1 MKLGIRNLKYALTS
15 QVSDFSMMPPGSSIN
30 LAAFMT
36 GNLADLPFTPESADF
51 TEKWSYDEN
60 GKYSDVSITIPI
72 RADKDA
78 YRNILQGLTGKKAIF
93 QLELISG
100 VKYVIGSKEFVPTFT
115 FTDGISGISSS
126 GFTIKIDCKSLHGVF
141 LAL

>member
-36 GNLADLPFTPESADF
+36 SNLSDLPFTPESADF

-100 VKYVIGSKEFVPTFT
+100 VKYVIGSREFVPTFT

>member
-1 MKLGIRNLKYALTS
+1 MKLGIRNLKYVLTS

-36 GNLADLPFTPESADF
+36 GNLSALPFTPESADF

>member
-36 GNLADLPFTPESADF
+36 GNLSDLPFTPESADF

-100 VKYVIGSKEFVPTFT
+100 VKYVIGSREFVPTFT

>member
-36 GNLADLPFTPESADF
+36 GNLSDLTFTPESADF

>member
-36 GNLADLPFTPESADF
+36 GNLSDLPFTPESADF

-100 VKYVIGSKEFVPTFT
+100 VKYVIGSKEFLPTFT

>member
-36 GNLADLPFTPESADF
+36 GNLSDLPFTPESADF

-100 VKYVIGSKEFVPTFT
+100 VKYVIGSKEFEPTFT

>member
-36 GNLADLPFTPESADF
+36 GNLSDLPFTPESADF

>member
-36 GNLADLPFTPESADF
+36 GNLSDLPFTPESADF

-78 YRNILQGLTGKKAIF
+78 YRTILQGLTGKKAIF

>member
-36 GNLADLPFTPESADF
+36 GNLSALPFTPESADF

>member
-36 GNLADLPFTPESADF
+36 GNLSDLPFTPESADF

-126 GFTIKIDCKSLHGVF
+126 GFTIKIDCKSLHGVL

>member
-15 QVSDFSMMPPGSSIN
+15 QVSDFSMMPPGTSIN

-36 GNLADLPFTPESADF
+36 GNLSDLPFTPESADF

-78 YRNILQGLTGKKAIF
+78 YRNILHGLTGKKAIF

-100 VKYVIGSKEFVPTFT
+100 VKYVIGSKEFLPTFT

>member
-1 MKLGIRNLKYALTS
+1 MKLGIRKLEYALTS
-15 QVSDFSMMPPGSSIN
+15 QIGDFSMMPPGSSIN
-30 LAAFMT
+30 LSAFLT
-36 GNLADLPFTPESADF
+36 GNLSALPFTPESADF
-51 TEKWSYDEN
+51 KENWSYDEN

-72 RADKDA
+72 RADKDT
-78 YRNILQGLTGKKAIF
+78 YRNTLQGLTGKKAIF

-100 VKYVIGSKEFVPTFT
+100 VKYIIGSKEFVPTFT

-126 GFTIKIDCKSLHGVF
+126 GFTIKIECKSLHGVF

>member
-36 GNLADLPFTPESADF
+36 GNLSDLPFTPESADF

-78 YRNILQGLTGKKAIF
+78 YRNIIQGLTGKKAIF

>member
-36 GNLADLPFTPESADF
+36 GNLSDLPFTPESADF
-51 TEKWSYDEN
+51 TEKWRYDEN
-60 GKYSDVSITIPI
+60 GKYSDVGITIPI

-78 YRNILQGLTGKKAIF
+78 YRNSLQGLTGKKAIF

>member
-30 LAAFMT
+30 FAAFMT
-36 GNLADLPFTPESADF
+36 GNLSDLPFTPESADF

>member
-15 QVSDFSMMPPGSSIN
+15 QVSDFSRMPPGSSIN

-36 GNLADLPFTPESADF
+36 GNLSALPFTPESADF

-60 GKYSDVSITIPI
+60 WKYSDVSITIPI

>member
-1 MKLGIRNLKYALTS
+1 
-15 QVSDFSMMPPGSSIN
+15 MMPPGSSIN

-36 GNLADLPFTPESADF
+36 GNLSDLPFTPESADF

>member
-36 GNLADLPFTPESADF
+36 DNLSDLPFTPESADF

>member
-1 MKLGIRNLKYALTS
+1 MKLGIRNLKYVLTS

-36 GNLADLPFTPESADF
+36 GNLSDLPFTPESADF

-100 VKYVIGSKEFVPTFT
+100 VKYAIGSKEFVPTFT

>member
-15 QVSDFSMMPPGSSIN
+15 QVSDFSMMPPGSTIN
-30 LAAFMT
+30 IAAFLT
-36 GNLADLPFTPESADF
+36 GELSALPFTPESADF

-100 VKYVIGSKEFVPTFT
+100 VKYVIGSREFVPTFT

>member
-30 LAAFMT
+30 LAAFVT
-36 GNLADLPFTPESADF
+36 GNLTEIPFTPESADF

-60 GKYSDVSITIPI
+60 GKYSDVDLTIPI
-72 RADKDA
+72 RNDKDSF
-78 YRNILQGLTGKKAIF
+78 RNTLQALTGKKAIF

-100 VKYVIGSKEFVPTFT
+100 VKYIIGSKEFVPTFT

-126 GFTIKIDCKSLHGVF
+126 GFSIKISCKSLHGV
-141 LAL
+141 LLGL

>member
-1 MKLGIRNLKYALTS
+1 MKYALTS
-15 QVSDFSMMPPGSSIN
+15 QVSDFSMMPPGTSIN

-36 GNLADLPFTPESADF
+36 GNLSDLPFTPESADF

-78 YRNILQGLTGKKAIF
+78 YRNILHGLTGKKAIF

-100 VKYVIGSKEFVPTFT
+100 VKYVIGSKEFLPTFT